1 MKKYIGDK
9 AFYKKVFGIIL
20 PIMLQQLFL
29 SLAGYIDN
37 IMINNYDV
45 MHDAYNGVSAANRIM
60 FVFNFVL
67 LGLIIGVNIF
77 TAQYFGSKN
86 HDKVKETNRL
96 SLYVALLLAVVGFIL
111 MTIFGKRVIDLYIQ
125 DANDRQYGYQYLNV
139 IRFSNF
145 FLTINMSL
153 ASAYRSIQKP
163 KIPLIVGVIGIIV
176 NIFFNWV
183 LIFGKLGFQEMAS
196 RGAALATVI
205 SKVVETITYVL
216 IIELS
221 KNEWI
226 QGSFKKLYVS
236 KSLIKE
242 YIKRGLP
249 IVLNELSWS
258 LSMVLMARYYTYH
271 NDMWYNAYAY
281 TQNISDLF
289 FIVFGGLGNGTAI
302 IIGSLL
308 GQSKFDEAIT
318 QSNYFKGLGIFL
330 GTFVGIIMFATAPLT
345 SRVFTNEPESIKIM
359 IQILGITGIFTGIY
373 CYNAVSFFI
382 LRAGGDSIRAF
393 ILDQVPI
400 YVISL
405 PITIYFGMNASNFG
419 ITVVL
424 VYLISHLTDIIKIF
438 ISNRFVNQRKWV
450 RNLTIEAKN

>member
-9 AFYKKVFGIIL
+9 TFYKKVFGIIL

-29 SLAGYIDN
+29 SIAGYIDN

-111 MTIFGKRVIDLYIQ
+111 MTIFGERVIDLYIQ

-163 KIPLIVGVIGIIV
+163 KIPLIVGAIGIIV

-226 QGSFKKLYVS
+226 QGTFKKLYVS
-236 KSLIKE
+236 KFLIKE
-242 YIKRGLP
+242 YIKRGLQ
-249 IVLNELSWS
+249 IVLNEL
-258 LSMVLMARYYTYH
+258 
-271 NDMWYNAYAY
+271 
-281 TQNISDLF
+281 
-289 FIVFGGLGNGTAI
+289 
-302 IIGSLL
+302 
-308 GQSKFDEAIT
+308 
-318 QSNYFKGLGIFL
+318 
-330 GTFVGIIMFATAPLT
+330 
-345 SRVFTNEPESIKIM
+345 
-359 IQILGITGIFTGIY
+359 
-373 CYNAVSFFI
+373 
-382 LRAGGDSIRAF
+382 
-393 ILDQVPI
+393 
-400 YVISL
+400 
-405 PITIYFGMNASNFG
+405 
-419 ITVVL
+419 
-424 VYLISHLTDIIKIF
+424 
-438 ISNRFVNQRKWV
+438 
-450 RNLTIEAKN
+450 